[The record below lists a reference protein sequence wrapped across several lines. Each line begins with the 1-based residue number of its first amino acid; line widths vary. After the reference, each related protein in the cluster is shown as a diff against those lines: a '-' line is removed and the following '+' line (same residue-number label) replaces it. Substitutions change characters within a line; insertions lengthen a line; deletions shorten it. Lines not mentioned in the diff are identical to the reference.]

1 MATASNG
8 IPLTVIAGIPK
19 DAEDAVGEKL
29 IRHYRHRDGRAL
41 RDFAF
46 VSGLKEGGEYR
57 AYTIS
62 KSLEALS
69 ERIHAR
75 RSRDERAE
83 NPGHLSVVFLEST
96 LAEDNARLVES
107 FFVFAQC
114 VMIRRTENAWN
125 AYTIDQLKD
134 IFVSAIDAMSP
145 INIQGRGYLFLPLR
159 QFQLDRGR
167 TLFEDCL
174 ERAITDPGEIPVTRE
189 RLNISKCERKHCDGC
204 AQPRAKPRP
213 VDSRGLCFSSS
224 APDGSPFGADTIWN
238 RLRTAKTTAEKI
250 FYSEIFFSSYYRFG
264 APILPGTHFDV
275 QYPGSRKIEGE
286 TFDCPQ
292 HGKMPRFNRRYV
304 NMYPNGVIN
313 APGERSKEE
322 KGAGDEASKA

>member
-1 MATASNG
+1 MPTASNG

-19 DAEDAVGEKL
+19 DMEGAVREKL
-29 IRHYRHRDGRAL
+29 IRHYRHRDGHAL

-57 AYTIS
+57 AHTIS

-75 RSRDERAE
+75 RSR
-83 NPGHLSVVFLEST
+83 
-96 LAEDNARLVES
+96 
-107 FFVFAQC
+107 
-114 VMIRRTENAWN
+114 
-125 AYTIDQLKD
+125 
-134 IFVSAIDAMSP
+134 
-145 INIQGRGYLFLPLR
+145 
-159 QFQLDRGR
+159 
-167 TLFEDCL
+167 
-174 ERAITDPGEIPVTRE
+174 RE
-189 RLNISKCERKHCDGC
+189 RLNISKCEGKQCEDC
-204 AQPRAKPRP
+204 AQPQKKPRP

-224 APDGSPFGADTIWN
+224 ARDGSPFGADTIWN
-238 RLRTAKTTAEKI
+238 RLRKAKTTAEKI
-250 FYSEIFFSSYYRFG
+250 FYSEIFFGAYYRFG

-275 QYPGSRKIEGE
+275 QYPGSRKITGE

-313 APGERSKEE
+313 APKEPSKKE
-322 KGAGDEASKA
+322 KKAGDEGPKA